1 MARPGITFEQVAAAA
16 SALTAAG
23 KQPSIRALR
32 EQLGGTGSPNTI
44 HRHLVTW
51 REANPI
57 AVVASP
63 ALPQSLTVAIAAE
76 IERAGAHASAEVQAR
91 LAQALAEVAD
101 LAAAGELLEAER
113 DALAEQVGALSS
125 ERDTL
130 VGKSTQ
136 QAADLVAQAQRI
148 EREQQAAEAARVDF
162 ARAQLKAEA
171 LAEAG
176 LTQTLEL
183 DRVRALLEGERTAR
197 IAAEQQVAVLAAKL
211 DASTERMTKAEASAE
226 LVAKQSQHSAQELSN
241 ARVHVQSQQ
250 IALDAAAREITAAQ
264 EAVKEA
270 RAEAKKAL
278 EEAAELRGAMAV
290 AQSKKTKKEA
300 KSEVLWKDEWTG

>member
-1 MARPGITFEQVAAAA
+1 MARLGITFEQVAAAA
-16 SALTAAG
+16 SALTASG

-113 DALAEQVGALSS
+113 DALAEQVGVLSS

-130 VGKSTQ
+130 LGKSTQ

-148 EREQQAAEAARVDF
+148 EREQQAVEAVRIDL
-162 ARAQLKAEA
+162 ARAQFKAEA
-171 LAEAG
+171 LAEVG
-176 LTQTLEL
+176 LAQTLEL
-183 DRVRALLEGERTAR
+183 DRVRTLLEGERIAR

-211 DASTERMTKAEASAE
+211 EASTERMTKAEVSAE

-241 ARVHVQSQQ
+241 ARIHVQSQQ
-250 IALDAAAREITAAQ
+250 IALDTAAREITAAQ

-278 EEAAELRGAMAV
+278 EDVAELRGAL
-290 AQSKKTKKEA
+290 STLHE
-300 KSEVLWKDEWTG
+300 TGTGYA